1 MGNIV
6 FFDRKGGLKMT
17 SIFDVARFFLSKNSM
32 SHLKLQKM
40 CYYSQAW
47 YLAIFNKRLFN
58 EAFQAWL
65 HGPVSPK
72 LYRHYAQW
80 KFYEISQY
88 TGTVDLDT
96 GIEIFLEMIYEIYG
110 GYSGGQLEE
119 LTHSEDPWIQAR
131 DGAEE
136 YCTNIISD
144 DSMAEY
150 YKNMLLQTI
159 KELEEVKESK
169 KVKELKEV
177 EHI

>member
-6 FFDRKGGLKMT
+6 FFDRKGGIKMI
-17 SIFDVARFFLSKNSM
+17 SIFDVARFFLSKIPM

-40 CYYSQAW
+40 CYYAQAW
-47 YLAIFNKRLFN
+47 HLALFNRRLFN

-80 KFYEISQY
+80 KYYEISQY
-88 TGTVDLDT
+88 TGTIDLDT
-96 GIEIFLEMIYEIYG
+96 GIEDFLEMIFGIYG

-131 DGAEE
+131 DGADG
-136 YCTNIISD
+136 YSTNIISD

-150 YKNMLLQTI
+150 YKNMLL
-159 KELEEVKESK
+159 KKMEELEKIKGSDEIK
-169 KVKELKEV
+169 
-177 EHI
+177 